1 MYHHIKFMIFAYRY
15 FLQFLV
21 AVKQMSIEFFLKF
34 KRFKFGSCS
43 VKEKMKKSDS
53 HDKVM

>member
-1 MYHHIKFMIFAYRY
+1 MAIL
-15 FLQFLV
+15 LQFLV
-21 AVKQMSIEFFLKF
+21 VVQKMSIDFFRL

>member
-1 MYHHIKFMIFAYRY
+1 MYHHIQFMIFAYLY

-21 AVKQMSIEFFLKF
+21 AVKQMSIDFFKF